1 MSDFVPP
8 KPEAHPRK
16 LSLLRRFGKVRNSAL
31 AVVYDRSYS
40 MQLGDVWTPLRTV
53 YFVNQPELVDR
64 ILVKEWEHFPKSNLM
79 NTMLELLLGQSIF
92 ITNGALWRRQRKMID
107 PAFEGARVHDVFPLM
122 RDAALAMGERL
133 SHYQDGQVV
142 PVDVEMMHVAAD
154 IIFRTIYSRPFRRDE
169 ATTIFKAFTRFQELA
184 YARGVWSMAGVPDWL
199 SIGRL
204 RAWRHARVVRNLLSS
219 ALDERLDA
227 SDAEKPRT
235 DILSSLLKARDP
247 ETSKPF
253 TRKELVDQI
262 GILFLAGHETSA
274 SALAWALYLLANR
287 PDIQERL
294 HQEAVSVFGNGLPEF
309 RHTKHLRLA
318 RDVFRET
325 LRLYPPV
332 AFIPR
337 DATRT
342 ETMRDKVIKAGA
354 ILFMSPWLLHRH
366 RKLWDRPDEFDPDRF
381 ADPATKESVRSAYL
395 PFSAGPRVCLGA
407 SFAMQEAVLIL
418 ACLARDFRFE
428 PVAGHTPKPVSRLT
442 LRSENGISLRMF
454 RRPREANPA
463 ASNGEAAELVE
474 APAGCPFH

>member
-1 MSDFVPP
+1 MNDFLPP
-8 KPEAHPRK
+8 KPESHPRK
-16 LSLLRRFGKVRNSAL
+16 LSLLRRFSKVRNSAL

-40 MQLGDVWTPLRTV
+40 MHLGDVWTPLRTV
-53 YFVNQPELVDR
+53 YFVNQPELVER

-79 NTMLELLLGQSIF
+79 NTMLELLLGESIF

-107 PAFEGARVHDVFPLM
+107 PAFAAARVHDVFPLM

-133 SHYQDGQVV
+133 SQHADGETV

-169 ATTIFKAFTRFQELA
+169 ATTIFRAFSRFQELA

-204 RAWRHARVVRNLLSS
+204 RAGRHARIIRNLLTS

-227 SDAEKPRT
+227 PDAEEPRK

-247 ETSKPF
+247 DTGEPF
-253 TRKELVDQI
+253 TRRELVDQI
-262 GILFLAGHETSA
+262 ATLFLAGHETSA
-274 SALAWALYLLANR
+274 SALAWAVFLLANR

-294 HQEAVSVFGNGLPEF
+294 HREAVSVFGDGLPEF
-309 RHTKHLRLA
+309 RHVKHLRLA

-332 AFIPR
+332 AFTLR

-342 ETMRDKVIKAGA
+342 EAMRDKIVKAGA
-354 ILFMSPWLLHRH
+354 ILMMSPWLLHRH
-366 RKLWDRPDEFDPDRF
+366 RKLWKRPDEFDPDRYL
-381 ADPATKESVRSAYL
+381 DSDTKTSLRKAYI

-418 ACLARDFRFE
+418 ACLAREFRFE
-428 PVAGHTPKPVSRLT
+428 PAPGHTPKPVSRLT
-442 LRSENGISLRMF
+442 LR
-454 RRPREANPA
+454 
-463 ASNGEAAELVE
+463 
-474 APAGCPFH
+474 

>member
-1 MSDFVPP
+1 MTDFLPP
-8 KPEAHPRK
+8 KPESHQRK
-16 LSLLRRFGKVRNSAL
+16 LSLFRRLSKVRNSAL

-40 MQLGDVWTPLRTV
+40 MHLGDVWTPLRMV
-53 YFVNQPELVDR
+53 YFVNQPELVER

-79 NTMLELLLGQSIF
+79 NTMLELLLGESIF

-107 PAFEGARVHDVFPLM
+107 PAFEGARVQDVFPLM
-122 RDAALAMGERL
+122 RDAAVAMSERL
-133 SHYQDGQVV
+133 LQHQDGAIV
-142 PVDVEMMHVAAD
+142 PIDVEMMHVAAD

-169 ATTIFKAFTRFQELA
+169 ATTIFRAFSRFQELA

-204 RAWRHARVVRNLLSS
+204 RAGRHARIIRNLLTS

-227 SDAEKPRT
+227 ADAEEPRK

-247 ETSKPF
+247 DTGEPF
-253 TRKELVDQI
+253 TRRELVDQI

-294 HQEAVSVFGNGLPEF
+294 HQEAVSVFGDRLPEF
-309 RHTKHLRLA
+309 RHVKHLRLA

-342 ETMRDKVIKAGA
+342 ETMRDKVVKAGA
-354 ILFMSPWLLHRH
+354 ILMMSPWLLHRH
-366 RKLWDRPDEFDPDRF
+366 RKLWKRPDEFDPDRYL
-381 ADPATKESVRSAYL
+381 DSDTKTSMRKAYI

-418 ACLARDFRFE
+418 ACLAREFRFE
-428 PVAGHTPKPVSRLT
+428 PAPGHTPKPVSRLT
-442 LRSENGISLRMF
+442 LRSENGIRLRMF
-454 RRPREANPA
+454 RRPPGDHA
-463 ASNGEAAELVE
+463 AGSAEVAERLD
-474 APAGCPFH
+474 APAQCPYH